1 MEKKKSENMCE
12 MYIKKE
18 KPYEKVLVKIKALFE
33 WLLIIETEVP
43 KNGEI
48 KVIRRVK
55 RTASSETEAKTYE
68 SGPT

>member
-1 MEKKKSENMCE
+1 MDE

-18 KPYEKVLVKIKALFE
+18 KPYEKVLVKIKSSVWVVTE
-33 WLLIIETEVP
+33 YWIEVP
-43 KNGEI
+43 KSGEI
-48 KVIRRVK
+48 KLIRRLK